1 MLVLGTA
8 NDVCHCILAL
18 AMLAQSQ
25 MGHAKPE
32 PLRIAMSDGLHAPY
46 VPLIISYSS
55 LMSRVEVHC
64 DSKGVRVFGFQ
75 CYLG

>member
-32 PLRIAMSDGLHAPY
+32 PLRIAMSDGLHPPC
-46 VPLIISYSS
+46 VPLIITYSS
-55 LMSRVEVHC
+55 LMSRVELHC
-64 DSKGVRVFGFQ
+64 DSKGARVFGIKR
-75 CYLG
+75 YLG